1 MRDTLKTHIRSI
13 SHFCLLRHTCN
24 VPPPVD
30 SSAILS
36 WQLSAPQ
43 YVPTK
48 SCLFRNSTVSPQYVQ
63 QLSAPQYVPKVVFSA
78 TTPSV
83 RNMSNSCL
91 LRKLFRHLSPP
102 QYVRFFNCSGICSTV
117 VCSKICPY
125 ICLFILYKLYILIF
139 CVGGDTNDEN

>member
-43 YVPTK
+43 YVPKK
-48 SCLFRNSTVSPQYVQ
+48 SCLLRNSTVS
-63 QLSAPQYVPKVVFSA
+63 L
-78 TTPSV
+78 
-83 RNMSNSCL
+83 NMPNSCL
-91 LRKLFRHLSPP
+91 LRNMYQKLFSP
-102 QYVRFFNCSGICSTV
+102 QQHRQSAICPTV
-117 VCSKICPY
+117 VCSASCSDICHLLNMSDFLIALEYVPQLSVLKY
-125 ICLFILYKLYILIF
+125 APTFVCLFYTHCKYLYSA
-139 CVGGDTNDEN
+139 